1 MTCGGAAEDDAG
13 EAELIE
19 KLSAIGYVAG
29 SEPAEG
35 PSGVTIHDKAAAQP
49 GLNLLTSG
57 HEPVALLMDMDGEVL
72 HSWRAEFRSVFP
84 DHPKAGPVEPS
95 RNFWRVAR
103 LLPNGDLIAIW
114 ELYGLFKLDR
124 DSNLVWALQVR
135 AHHDLQIT
143 PDGRIHHLEAA
154 RRELPEIPGRQVI
167 ENFLVE
173 RDADGR
179 ELNRLAVSEAL
190 RNIDWVD
197 LRRVFWERNRS
208 RGYRLTERARSDPFH
223 TNSLHIL
230 SSAEALRLG
239 GPFRPRDALISMA
252 MLDTIAVVDPSSADV
267 RWWQQGPFGMQHQ
280 PRVTHDGKIVVF
292 NNHHSPQSSAVQVF
306 DPRNHQALFEYT
318 GTDTDPLYSK
328 RSGGAD
334 FLPNGNLL
342 VMETDRGRVIE
353 VAGDLR
359 VVWEFRN
366 PYRVGA
372 RRDRVARIYSVQR
385 VPESAVS
392 WLEP

>member
-1 MTCGGAAEDDAG
+1 
-13 EAELIE
+13 
-19 KLSAIGYVAG
+19 
-29 SEPAEG
+29 
-35 PSGVTIHDKAAAQP
+35 
-49 GLNLLTSG
+49 
-57 HEPVALLMDMDGEVL
+57 
-72 HSWRAEFRSVFP
+72 
-84 DHPKAGPVEPS
+84 
-95 RNFWRVAR
+95 
-103 LLPNGDLIAIW
+103 
-114 ELYGLFKLDR
+114 
-124 DSNLVWALQVR
+124 
-135 AHHDLQIT
+135 
-143 PDGRIHHLEAA
+143 
-154 RRELPEIPGRQVI
+154 
-167 ENFLVE
+167 
-173 RDADGR
+173 
-179 ELNRLAVSEAL
+179 
-190 RNIDWVD
+190 
-197 LRRVFWERNRS
+197 
-208 RGYRLTERARSDPFH
+208 
-223 TNSLHIL
+223 
-230 SSAEALRLG
+230 
-239 GPFRPRDALISMA
+239 
-252 MLDTIAVVDPSSADV
+252 
-267 RWWQQGPFGMQHQ
+267 MQHQ